1 MIDLVI
7 AVEESRGKQYEL
19 TCEAFIGMT
28 CKLDFGFGLT
38 MTLKRM
44 CLQADHGVGG
54 GLSLSLSTSPH
65 RRSLEALGLLHNSGG
80 TLGFSAD

>member
-19 TCEAFIGMT
+19 TCEAFSGMT
-28 CKLDFGFGLT
+28 CRLNFGFGPMT
-38 MTLKRM
+38 MKRM